1 MNKVRGFFK
10 KIESFFSN
18 IYLIR
23 FRGWFKSLNSDVKLA
38 VYIINFIVVLCMIIF
53 VNNRLMNEEVTRRV
67 AVIEKN
73 HQIELNR
80 IKSQCELTIRTIKR
94 GVKS

>member
-1 MNKVRGFFK
+1 MNKLKGFFS
-10 KIESFFSN
+10 KIDTYFSN
-18 IYLIR
+18 IFISR
-23 FRGWFKSLNSDVKLA
+23 FKGWFKSLNSDVKLA
-38 VYIINFIVVLCMIIF
+38 VYIINFIVVFCMIIF